1 MPSHVLRG
9 IAWGLVWRWS
19 LLFASLIT
27 PAPPLAIWAIVALL
41 AVGLVASLWRRRDL
55 LGSAWYVL
63 LAVTVVNLG
72 FWLGGGILVPAI
84 TLAIVITVG
93 NLWWSIGG
101 PVQVPVQVPVRVPV
115 KVPVETPFEVPVA
128 MPLALLPDPVIEL
141 RRRRASRGSGAT
153 GLRLLVA
160 ACLLVTLFTVG
171 AFTLASRASAGLS
184 AAISSIGQQLAPITA
199 ALPAT
204 SSAPPPAATSK
215 ATASPTPAAS
225 IVPAAP
231 PNDEPQPPGDAVPS
245 VDLPGVCVSLP
256 DHRYE
261 VRLPDGQVIVV
272 TTHRRAGCPDL
283 ASILKQLQEAAA
295 NSD

>member
-19 LLFASLIT
+19 VLFASLIT
-27 PAPPLAIWAIVALL
+27 PAPPLAILAIVAVLS
-41 AVGLVASLWRRRDL
+41 VGLVASVWRRRDL
-55 LGSAWYVL
+55 LGSVWSVL
-63 LAVTVVNLG
+63 LAVTVINLG
-72 FWLGGGILVPAI
+72 FWLGGGLLVPAI

-101 PVQVPVQVPVRVPV
+101 PVDL
-115 KVPVETPFEVPVA
+115 PVA
-128 MPLALLPDPVIEL
+128 RSWVPIPVADPVAYARPTLLPDPVAEP
-141 RRRRASRGSGAT
+141 RRRRASRDSGAA

-171 AFTLASRASAGLS
+171 AFTVASRASAGLS
-184 AAISSIGQQLAPITA
+184 AAISSIGQQLAPLTA
-199 ALPAT
+199 GLPAT
-204 SSAPPPAATSK
+204 SSAPAPAASSNPTP
-215 ATASPTPAAS
+215 SPTPAPS

-231 PNDEPQPPGDAVPS
+231 ANGDTRPPSEAVPGVS
-245 VDLPGVCVSLP
+245 LPGVCVSLP

-261 VRLPDGQVIVV
+261 LRLPNGRVIVV
-272 TTHRRAGCPDL
+272 TTHRQKGCPDL
-283 ASILKQLQEAAA
+283 ATILKSLQDASG